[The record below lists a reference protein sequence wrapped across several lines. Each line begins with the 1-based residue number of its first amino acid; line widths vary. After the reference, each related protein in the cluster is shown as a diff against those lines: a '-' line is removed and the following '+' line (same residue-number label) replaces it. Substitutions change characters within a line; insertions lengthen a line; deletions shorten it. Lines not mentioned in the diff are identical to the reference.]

1 MTRGRD
7 LARTRTGWRSIGAA
21 ALLLSLLGACVP
33 PGELEE
39 IKTQQAQILEKLD
52 ALTRKLDA
60 GAAPRPVARR
70 PSEDF
75 DRAYS
80 IDVGSSPIR
89 GNPNAAVTLVAYS
102 DFQCP
107 YCARATPSIDALQE
121 KYGDKLRVVF
131 KHFPLVELHP
141 SAKPAA
147 VAAVA
152 AQEQGRFW
160 EFHDTLFKN
169 QAALAQQ
176 NWEALAKEA
185 GLDVARFRS
194 DLEQN
199 AAPYE
204 QRVDADLQQGR
215 SVDVRATPTLYINGK
230 KVADYRNLDGMSAM
244 VEAALRK

>member
-60 GAAPRPVARR
+60 GAAPRPVASR

-89 GNPNAAVTLVAYS
+89 GNPNAAVTLVAY
-102 DFQCP
+102 
-107 YCARATPSIDALQE
+107 
-121 KYGDKLRVVF
+121 
-131 KHFPLVELHP
+131 P

-169 QAALAQQ
+169 QAALALQ

-230 KVADYRNLDGMSAM
+230 KVADYRNLEGMSAM